1 MKILLFKLLCIY
13 ATYVYRS
20 LMLKTCKYLFI
31 SIPLIFLSSCGI
43 ISQDDFVYLGHP
55 KDLPEYHL
63 YYDNTMELYLLLD
76 VHGCFDKSKD
86 GSGTCL
92 ALDEGYVK
100 SFKANV
106 LPEMLKK
113 ENMIMKDHVKKE
125 KLIKYLNE
133 TKKRSIKRRSNI
145 GLKLKLVKLINV
157 DGKKEYHLVPDK
169 YNININLIIM
179 LDDIGKR

>member
-1 MKILLFKLLCIY
+1 M
-13 ATYVYRS
+13 
-20 LMLKTCKYLFI
+20 
-31 SIPLIFLSSCGI
+31 IFVSSCGI
-43 ISQDDFVYLGHP
+43 ISKNDFVYLGHLI
-55 KDLPEYHL
+55 DLPVYPL

-113 ENMIMKDHVKKE
+113 
-125 KLIKYLNE
+125 
-133 TKKRSIKRRSNI
+133 
-145 GLKLKLVKLINV
+145 
-157 DGKKEYHLVPDK
+157 
-169 YNININLIIM
+169 
-179 LDDIGKR
+179 

>member
-1 MKILLFKLLCIY
+1 
-13 ATYVYRS
+13 
-20 LMLKTCKYLFI
+20 
-31 SIPLIFLSSCGI
+31 
-43 ISQDDFVYLGHP
+43 
-55 KDLPEYHL
+55 
-63 YYDNTMELYLLLD
+63 
-76 VHGCFDKSKD
+76 
-86 GSGTCL
+86 
-92 ALDEGYVK
+92 
-100 SFKANV
+100 
-106 LPEMLKK
+106 
-113 ENMIMKDHVKKE
+113 MIMKDHVKKE